1 MISEIIVDGIVKQ
14 IIHQA
19 RKLIREHQIDAKIPA
34 FLKCES
40 MHQIKSAINL
50 YQIDCQNSSIL
61 LDDQEYNLRPTIDS
75 FQALTL
81 KLIDRPIIDLGE
93 LNQNNNLSDY
103 SSTNKSIVRRHSLKK
118 KIDVQVTNLK
128 EQKPTTEITQQDHQE
143 IYKKQMNTNN
153 NNRHSLIMKQQIRD
167 QTNKVTQLKIENM
180 FIDNFDPNEFRKK
193 IQQQAE
199 NLVKEIKQCDRSFQ
213 IKKVSDK
220 SIDTSNYLNQTEKPT
235 TAPHGQRRPQYIINN
250 KVTDLNATLPQFKR
264 QLTPVEHKRPSK
276 VRNASVV

>member
-1 MISEIIVDGIVKQ
+1 MISEIVVDAIVKQ

-19 RKLIREHQIDAKIPA
+19 RKLIREHQIDAKIPS
-34 FLKCES
+34 FLKIES

-93 LNQNNNLSDY
+93 LNQNHTLSDHTT
-103 SSTNKSIVRRHSLKK
+103 TNKSFIRRHSYKK
-118 KIDVQVTNLK
+118 KIDVQVVNLK
-128 EQKPTTEITQQDHQE
+128 EQKPSVITQQDHQE
-143 IYKKQMNTNN
+143 IYKQQMNTNN

-167 QTNKVTQLKIENM
+167 LTKHM
-180 FIDNFDPNEFRKK
+180 YIDNFDPNEFRKK
-193 IQQQAE
+193 IQHQAE
-199 NLVKEIKQCDRSFQ
+199 TLEKEIKQCDRSFQ

-220 SIDTSNYLNQTEKPT
+220 SIDNSNYMNQTEKPT
-235 TAPHGQRRPQYIINN
+235 TAPQGQRRPQYIIN
-250 KVTDLNATLPQFKR
+250 KKMIDLNVTLPQFKR
-264 QLTPVEHKRPSK
+264 QLTPVEKKRTSK
-276 VRNASVV
+276 VRNVSLA

>member
-1 MISEIIVDGIVKQ
+1 MRIYASDQVIVT
-14 IIHQA
+14 
-19 RKLIREHQIDAKIPA
+19 
-34 FLKCES
+34 S
-40 MHQIKSAINL
+40 MTRSAINL
-50 YQIDCQNSSIL
+50 YQIDCQSSSIL

-103 SSTNKSIVRRHSLKK
+103 SSTNKSIPRRHSLKK
-118 KIDVQVTNLK
+118 KVDVQVTNLK
-128 EQKPTTEITQQDHQE
+128 QQKPTTEITQQDHQE
-143 IYKKQMNTNN
+143 IYKQQMNT
-153 NNRHSLIMKQQIRD
+153 NNRHSLIIKQQIRD
-167 QTNKVTQLKIENM
+167 QANKVTQLKIEHM
-180 FIDNFDPNEFRKK
+180 VVDNLDPNEFRKK

-199 NLVKEIKQCDRSFQ
+199 NLVKEIKQQDRSFQ

-250 KVTDLNATLPQFKR
+250 KVTDLNATLSQFKR
-264 QLTPVEHKRPSK
+264 QLTPVEHKRLSK
-276 VRNASVV
+276 VRNVSMV